1 MLYKRSIPEVYY
13 ISWLNKKGIFIFT
26 MSNVFFYV
34 ATICVVT
41 VTLVILIF
49 FKRLFKKLNEAPKF
63 PSIASLFGNLPGFGN
78 SDDDYIDKT
87 KN

>member
-1 MLYKRSIPEVYY
+1 MT
-13 ISWLNKKGIFIFT
+13 NIFL
-26 MSNVFFYV
+26 YV

-49 FKRLFKKLNEAPKF
+49 FKRLFKILRNLPDLKTLNPLG
-63 PSIASLFGNLPGFGN
+63 ILFGNPQSKQS

-87 KN
+87 N

>member
-1 MLYKRSIPEVYY
+1 MANI
-13 ISWLNKKGIFIFT
+13 
-26 MSNVFFYV
+26 FFYA

-63 PSIASLFGNLPGFGN
+63 PSMASLFGNLPGSS
-78 SDDDYIDKT
+78 SDDDDIDKT